1 MRRFVWL
8 VLLALGVANIVGILT
23 YSALA
28 GENKWEKRSYVTVLS
43 DFEGYRKWFKVN
55 DKTITGDSTGILGPA
70 HAGEKGFREV
80 YINKT
85 GIAVSTGKADFPY
98 PVGTI
103 IVKDA
108 FMNEGGQKGSLAA
121 VTIMIKRGRGYDSAH
136 DNWEY
141 MMVSPANEIKA
152 QGKLKGCTGC
162 HEAAED
168 TDYVFNDRR

>member
-8 VLLALGVANIVGILT
+8 VLLVLGVANIVGILS
-23 YSALA
+23 YLAMA
-28 GENKWEKRSYVTVLS
+28 GENKWERRSYATVLS

-55 DKTITGDSTGILGPA
+55 DKTITGDPTGALGRA
-70 HAGEKGFREV
+70 HAGKEGFREI

-108 FMNEGGQKGSLAA
+108 FMNEGSQKGSLAA
-121 VTIMIKRGRGYDSAH
+121 VTIMIKRGSGYDSTH

-152 QGKLKGCTGC
+152 QGKLMGCTTC
-162 HEAAED
+162 HEVAED
-168 TDYVFNDRR
+168 MDYVFTDRR